1 MLSILGSLDHFI
13 KSEDNIHPGGA
24 LQALLRAILYR
35 TQFQMATRRA
45 VGWRGMKHQVSAG
58 VEGWTARIAGSDGVF
73 GLFLLDSEPIAGWHA
88 CRFGLC
94 YFPHEEEPLVERF
107 PLQAV
112 AVTQQDDYQNHVR
125 EFLKHPELM
134 SLFGIATVF
143 LFVREDRSALAV
155 AMLGESSQRT
165 VAKDGVTF
173 VKNGTPVQLLSP
185 GETDRDFPAFETAL
199 KFFDVL
205 AASITLN
212 LDRAPD
218 RVIEEKYTTHQQ
230 VYTSS
235 GEISLEPASDLWNGL
250 VMVGYGEA
258 DFDRLSS
265 TISPEGSDCLVAVSS
280 SDSENAPPSCAGKIW
295 WGSHRLGESGA
306 SAGTVT
312 MGIDQRPPLIILTG
326 FLGSGKTSFL
336 QHFIDYQ
343 TQRSRFVA
351 VIQNELGEIGLDGK
365 LLDYTV
371 TEIDEGCVCCTLSGS
386 LKRTV
391 HEILEEYS
399 PDVIIL
405 ETSGLAN
412 PFNLQDEVKEMED
425 IARFDCVLTVVDAEN
440 IEASLREQSIAVE
453 QIRGADIVMIN
464 KKDLVPPERL
474 SFIEQTLRNINPTAP
489 LIPAVDGIMNPALLM
504 GGDLSPKLSG
514 DTEKAVFMHPSHLRD
529 GLSAKSIRLTTPL
542 NREEFLR
549 AVEKLPPSV
558 FRVKGILDF
567 SDLPE
572 PALFQYVGGRHQ
584 ISIFPQPPTDERF
597 LTIIGDGPDTE
608 KAASVFLS
616 LTQFFTAIP
625 GDPHFNNPV

>member
-1 MLSILGSLDHFI
+1 MPSILGSLDHFI
-13 KSEDNIHPGGA
+13 TSEEEESPDIA
-24 LQALLRAILYR
+24 LRVLLRAILYR

-45 VGWRGMKHQVSAG
+45 VGWRGMKHQVSAAA
-58 VEGWTARIAGSDGVF
+58 EGWTARIAGNEGVF
-73 GLFLLDSEPIAGWHA
+73 GLFFLDSEPVQEWIT

-94 YFPHEEEPLVERF
+94 YFPNEQESLVERF
-107 PLQAV
+107 SLQVA
-112 AVTQQDDYQNHVR
+112 AVTQQDDYQDRIR
-125 EFLKHPELM
+125 EFLKHSDLM
-134 SLFGIATVF
+134 PLFGIGTFF
-143 LFVREDRSALAV
+143 LFVRKDHSALAI
-155 AMLGESSQRT
+155 AMLSESSQRT

-173 VKNGTPVQLLSP
+173 VKNGIPVQLLSP
-185 GETDRDFPAFETAL
+185 GEVDRDFPAFDTAL
-199 KFFDVL
+199 GFFDVL
-205 AASITLN
+205 TASITLN

-218 RVIEEKYTTHQQ
+218 HAIEKRYTGFQQ
-230 VYTSS
+230 TYSSS
-235 GEISLEPASDLWNGL
+235 GEISSEPAPDLWNGL
-250 VMVGYGEA
+250 VMTGYGEA

-265 TISPEGSDCLVAVSS
+265 TIAPEGSDCLFAVSA
-280 SDSENAPPSCAGKIW
+280 SDSENAPPSCAGKLW

-306 SAGTVT
+306 SAGTVIT
-312 MGIDQRPPLIILTG
+312 GIDQRPPLIILTG

-391 HEILEEYS
+391 REILDEYS

-412 PFNLQDEVKEMED
+412 PFNLQDEIKEMDD

-440 IEASLREQSIAVE
+440 IEGSLREQSIAVE

-464 KKDLVPPERL
+464 KKDLVPSDRL
-474 SFIEQTLRNINPTAP
+474 ASIEQTLRDINPTAP
-489 LIPAVDGIMNPALLM
+489 LIPAVDGILNPALLM
-504 GGDLSPKLSG
+504 GADLSPKLAG
-514 DTEKAVFMHPSHLRD
+514 DTEKAVFLHPSHLRD
-529 GLSAKSIRLTTPL
+529 GLSAKSIRLTTPVD
-542 NREEFLR
+542 REKFLR

-625 GDPHFNNPV
+625 GDPHFNNPT